1 MKTESGLPVSEP
13 PSGPPSRQ
21 RFLGR
26 PCTRLGWWSVRLA
39 AIFVILWIINTTVFM
54 PAAVLVPWRQI
65 VLPFYGIFMML
76 CGFTAGVTG
85 LIAVIRWRER
95 SWLVWLTLLPGLF
108 VLFFV
113 LGEFLV
119 PH

>member
-1 MKTESGLPVSEP
+1 MKTEPEVSSNA
-13 PSGPPSRQ
+13 PSPSQPLR
-21 RFLGR
+21 RRIFRR
-26 PCTRLGWWSVRLA
+26 PSTRLGRWSVGLGA
-39 AIFVILWIINTTVFM
+39 TFVVLWIINTAVFM
-54 PAAVLVPWRQI
+54 PSTDTAPWREI

-76 CGFTAGVTG
+76 CGLAAGITG
-85 LIAVIRWRER
+85 LVAVIWRRER
-95 SWLVWLTLLPGLF
+95 SWLVWLTFLPGLL